1 MKQKNMTDKY
11 CGVHKIIQYIYSI
24 CLILW
29 IINDYECD
37 EVLKGAS
44 KEWHNCKNF
53 RILADQHRDLI
64 LYNCVYCDNT

>member
-1 MKQKNMTDKY
+1 MLYETKNMTDKY

-24 CLILW
+24 CLILG

-44 KEWHNCKNF
+44 KEWHNCK
-53 RILADQHRDLI
+53 ITWQV
-64 LYNCVYCDNT
+64 LYLCIKESGFQ